1 MANIQ
6 RGDER
11 QYLPQGVADADFSG
25 QAANIIE
32 SAANTGISITQ
43 KANQSDLA
51 SKQIDLASQWYSK
64 NNEINLKYQ
73 ADPQNPEREKEL
85 QQAFDYLSSRYQ
97 VNPLCQKQWNDIK
110 TSVFDRTK
118 MYNSQWVQKQLQTK
132 CTNKS

>member
-43 KANQSDLA
+43 KANQSDLV
-51 SKQIDLASQWYSK
+51 K
-64 NNEINLKYQ
+64 
-73 ADPQNPEREKEL
+73 
-85 QQAFDYLSSRYQ
+85 
-97 VNPLCQKQWNDIK
+97 
-110 TSVFDRTK
+110 
-118 MYNSQWVQKQLQTK
+118 
-132 CTNKS
+132 